1 MIWVGK
7 RKMVIEL
14 TVELHSGISLL
25 LYISYKLWNILTF
38 KKTGGIIIYT
48 GGMFPLDLYV

>member
-1 MIWVGK
+1 MTWVGK
-7 RKMVIEL
+7 RTMVIEL

-38 KKTGGIIIYT
+38 KKNIRI
-48 GGMFPLDLYV
+48 MFPLDLYV